1 MEDAPVHSIMSA
13 TIPKGSTV
21 LVTGVTG
28 FIASHVADQLLQ
40 AGYHVRGTSRSK
52 DKADWMV
59 QLFSSK
65 YGENRFEVY
74 EVPDMMADTAFD
86 ESVKGVAGIA
96 HLASILS
103 FSNNP
108 DEVIPPTVKGTLNI
122 LKSASKE
129 PSIKSV
135 VYTSSSTAVLLP
147 EANKEIAVTKD
158 TWNQKA
164 IDMAYQPDPNGYV
177 VYGASKTMAE
187 KAFWEAIEQ
196 TKPPFQTSAVLP
208 NTNFGPILDGGE
220 GSSTGSF
227 PIKIWKGDTSMMNF
241 IGPQYFV
248 DVRDTARLHVAALID
263 PACNGQR
270 IFAFAEP
277 FNWADVIDVFKK
289 INPEGDFPAP
299 PENEGRDLSKIPNED
314 AVALLQKHFGQGWVG
329 LEESLRE
336 NVKGVDGL
344 KVQ

>member
-1 MEDAPVHSIMSA
+1 MGIHMEDAPVHSIMAA

-40 AGYHVRGTSRSK
+40 AGYNVRGTSRSK
-52 DKADWMV
+52 DKADWMI
-59 QLFSSK
+59 QLFGSK
-65 YGENRFEVY
+65 YGENRFDVY

-135 VYTSSSTAVLLP
+135 VYTSSSTAALLP
-147 EANKEIAVTKD
+147 EANKEITVTKD

-164 IDMAYQPDPNGYV
+164 IEMAYQPDPNGFV

-208 NTNFGPILDGGE
+208 
-220 GSSTGSF
+220 
-227 PIKIWKGDTSMMNF
+227 
-241 IGPQYFV
+241 
-248 DVRDTARLHVAALID
+248 
-263 PACNGQR
+263 
-270 IFAFAEP
+270 
-277 FNWADVIDVFKK
+277 DVIDVFKK

-314 AVALLQKHFGQGWVG
+314 AVALLQKHFGQGWVS

-336 NVKGVDGL
+336 NVKGINGL

>member
-1 MEDAPVHSIMSA
+1 MAA

-86 ESVKGVAGIA
+86 ESVRGVAGIA

-147 EANKEIAVTKD
+147 EANKEITVTKD

-164 IDMAYQPDPNGYV
+164 IEMAYQPDPNGYV

-248 DVRDTARLHVAALID
+248 D
-263 PACNGQR
+263 
-270 IFAFAEP
+270 
-277 FNWADVIDVFKK
+277 
-289 INPEGDFPAP
+289 
-299 PENEGRDLSKIPNED
+299 
-314 AVALLQKHFGQGWVG
+314 
-329 LEESLRE
+329 
-336 NVKGVDGL
+336 
-344 KVQ
+344 